1 MNWRYPSAITDGIDY
16 PSIKQLENAYLRPSG
31 KGLRSTLGALA
42 QTNLLELALA
52 FSPSSIEFFVRGSDL
67 LIELTAMTSQTGLSN
82 PMLRMFGTGLKVSRS
97 FLYSS
102 VSELTYPS
110 EESLVKATCRDPP
123 MIALLKA
130 HLPTDPFPQH
140 KRADLLLLVPHC
152 ILDVKLHLR
161 SFPKFSSIVPSQ
173 TSIIALAVARN
184 GLPSIN
190 GSVGSSSISST
201 MKSVGI
207 STFPISKA
215 GLQAF
220 QLLFLEPSWKGQRGL
235 YGGGPDGVSFFFATG
250 LVGWLELA
258 LSVLL
263 LDRALVCL
271 AESRFLQLDR
281 VLVQGFVPARSSS
294 VRNVSILD
302 QILPFL
308 VIDVHSDLGWATP
321 AWKLRHFSV

>member
-1 MNWRYPSAITDGIDY
+1 
-16 PSIKQLENAYLRPSG
+16 
-31 KGLRSTLGALA
+31 
-42 QTNLLELALA
+42 
-52 FSPSSIEFFVRGSDL
+52 
-67 LIELTAMTSQTGLSN
+67 
-82 PMLRMFGTGLKVSRS
+82 MLRMFGTGLKVSRS
-97 FLYSS
+97 FDYSS

-110 EESLVKATCRDPP
+110 EESLVKATCRDPL
-123 MIALLKA
+123 ITLLKA

-140 KRADLLLLVPHC
+140 KRADLLLLV
-152 ILDVKLHLR
+152 
-161 SFPKFSSIVPSQ
+161 SS
-173 TSIIALAVARN
+173 LN

-220 QLLFLEPSWKGQRGL
+220 PVGNLIDLSAKTSEIPQACCFLNLPGKGRGGL

-258 LSVLL
+258 LSVSSGSIELWFVL
-263 LDRALVCL
+263 Q
-271 AESRFLQLDR
+271 SRFLQLDR

-294 VRNVSILD
+294 VRLSAYSTKSSPSSSSMSTAIWGGLLLLGNCAH
-302 QILPFL
+302 FL
-308 VIDVHSDLGWATP
+308 V
-321 AWKLRHFSV
+321 